1 MLPESDP
8 ILDEMSGVLLA
19 STPEPNAA
27 RRAHAIALAC
37 ENFDKVHQETGNA
50 GRQTNQKARK
60 ITDAINREF
69 GSMREKLKW
78 MLAGM
83 LTGVSIAAV
92 VAGGIVVINVVTR
105 NGEDQFLTEI
115 VSLSV
120 DEPEVLIR
128 EAEVPSVA
136 DSVSDI
142 AMMKTDS
149 SLAGMESLFDSG
161 SETSLAFNDGV
172 VDRSMLMSVEATE
185 DPMVLPGLP
194 GEVRFVGDEVNPV
207 RRVAD
212 EPVSTFSIDVDT
224 ASWSFLRARIQSG
237 QVPSPE
243 MVRIEEMI
251 NYFQYDYPAPD
262 ADSDTP
268 FATHVSVFDAPWNA
282 DRQLVRIG
290 IQGVKPE
297 VVDRSPLDLVFLV
310 DTSGSMQGDD
320 KLGLLKQSLK
330 LVLPELGE
338 HDRIGMVTYAGSA
351 GVVLELTDASSDTMI
366 IRAIETLESGG
377 STAGAEGLQAAYD
390 MIADAREDGRIGRVV
405 LATDGDFNVGLSS
418 DEELE
423 SFIAK
428 RRDEGT
434 YLSVL
439 GFGRDHYND
448 GLMQVLAQNGNGQ
461 AAFIDTLSEARKVL
475 VDQLSGALYPI
486 ANDVKIQVE
495 FNPAQVR
502 EYRLLGYETRTL
514 AREDFSND
522 KVDAG
527 EVGMGHQVTAL
538 YEITSV
544 GSDAAAIA
552 PLRYDGVAGA
562 EQDEGT
568 VLPSDTE
575 AASDTGVAS
584 NTGDFDSDRDFV
596 NHEFGYV
603 SLRYKHPGETES
615 VLVGVPILKSNVAPD
630 VDARFAA
637 AIAGFG
643 ELMKNDKYLGDW
655 GYADAVA
662 LAVGSRGEDAYGWRA
677 EAVGLM
683 RLMDSLSR

>member
-1 MLPESDP
+1 MLSESDP
-8 ILDEMSGVLLA
+8 ILDEMSAVLLA
-19 STPEPNAA
+19 STPEPNAG
-27 RRAHAIALAC
+27 RRARVIALAC
-37 ENFDKVHQETGNA
+37 ENFDTVHQETGNA
-50 GRQTNQKARK
+50 GRQTDQKARK
-60 ITDAINREF
+60 ITDAMNRGF
-69 GSMREKLKW
+69 DFMRGKTRW
-78 MLAGM
+78 MLAGSLIVAVFVGGVIAVNM
-83 LTGVSIAAV
+83 IDYDTGDLVLIETA
-92 VAGGIVVINVVTR
+92 
-105 NGEDQFLTEI
+105 
-115 VSLSV
+115 SLHV
-120 DEPEVLIR
+120 DEPEVLIN
-128 EAEVPSVA
+128 EVEIRPVMESM
-136 DSVSDI
+136 SDL
-142 AMMKTDS
+142 AMMETDS
-149 SLAGMESLFDSG
+149 SHAEIKSLFNSID
-161 SETSLAFNDGV
+161 ELSLAFNDGGG
-172 VDRSMLMSVEATE
+172 DEMLMSVEATE
-185 DPMVLPGLP
+185 DHMVLPALP
-194 GEVRFVGDEVNPV
+194 GEVRFVGDDVNPV

-251 NYFQYDYPAPD
+251 NYFDYDYPAPD

-297 VVDRSPLDLVFLV
+297 VVNRPPLDLVFLV

-351 GVVLELTDASSDTMI
+351 GVALELTDASSDPMI
-366 IRAIETLESGG
+366 VRAIEMLDSGG

-418 DEELE
+418 DEELT

-495 FNPAQVR
+495 FNPAQVQ
-502 EYRLLGYETRTL
+502 EYRLLGYETRIL

-527 EVGMGHQVTAL
+527 EIGVGHQVTAL

-552 PLRYDGVAGA
+552 PLRYDGVTGA
-562 EQDEGT
+562 EQDEEI
-568 VLPSDTE
+568 VLP
-575 AASDTGVAS
+575 SDTGVAS
-584 NTGDFDSDRDFV
+584 DTGDFDPDRDFV
-596 NHEFGYV
+596 NHELGYV

-615 VLVGVPILKSNVAPD
+615 VLFGTPIFQSTVAPD

-643 ELMKNDKYLGDW
+643 ELMKDDKYLGDW

-662 LAVGSRGEDAYGWRA
+662 LASGARGEDAYGWRA
-677 EAVGLM
+677 EAIGLM
-683 RLMDSLSR
+683 RLMGSLSR

>member
-1 MLPESDP
+1 MLPEFDP

-19 STPEPNAA
+19 STPKPNAA
-27 RRAHAIALAC
+27 RRARVIALAC
-37 ENFDKVHQETGNA
+37 ENFDTVYQETGNA
-50 GRQTNQKARK
+50 GRQTDQKARK
-60 ITDAINREF
+60 ITDAMNRGF

-78 MLAGM
+78 MLAG
-83 LTGVSIAAV
+83 GAIAAV
-92 VAGGIVVINVVTR
+92 VAGGVVAINVATR
-105 NGEDQFLTEI
+105 NGEVQSLIEI
-115 VSLSV
+115 ASLSV
-120 DEPEVLIR
+120 DEPEVLISESKSGSISR
-128 EAEVPSVA
+128 VVPDLA
-136 DSVSDI
+136 I
-142 AMMKTDS
+142 MNTDS
-149 SLAGMESLFDSG
+149 GRARMEPLMDSAGEISLAY
-161 SETSLAFNDGV
+161 NDGSAGHSSTSARGQLT
-172 VDRSMLMSVEATE
+172 DIEMMLMQ
-185 DPMVLPGLP
+185 DHMILPALS
-194 GEVRFVGDEVNPV
+194 EVVRFVGDDVNPV

-251 NYFQYDYPAPD
+251 NYFDYDYSAPD

-297 VVDRSPLDLVFLV
+297 FVNRPPLDLVFLV
-310 DTSGSMQGDD
+310 DTSGSMQGED

-338 HDRIGMVTYAGSA
+338 DDRIGMVTYAGSA
-351 GVVLELTDASSDTMI
+351 GVALELTDASSDTMI
-366 IRAIETLESGG
+366 VRAIETLESGG

-418 DEELE
+418 DEELK

-428 RRDEGT
+428 RRDEGA

-448 GLMQVLAQNGNGQ
+448 GMMQVLAQNGNGQ
-461 AAFIDTLSEARKVL
+461 AAFIDTLSEAHKVL

-495 FNPAQVR
+495 FNPVQVE
-502 EYRLLGYETRTL
+502 EYRLLGYETRAL
-514 AREDFSND
+514 AREDFNND

-527 EVGMGHQVTAL
+527 EIGVGHQVTAF

-544 GSDAAAIA
+544 GSDAATIA
-552 PLRYDGVAGA
+552 PLRYGGVADAG
-562 EQDEGT
+562 QDEGT
-568 VLPSDTE
+568 VLPSDE
-575 AASDTGVAS
+575 GVAS
-584 NTGDFDSDRDFV
+584 DTGDFDSDRVFV
-596 NHEFGYV
+596 DHEIGYA

-615 VLVGVPILKSNVAPD
+615 ILVGVPILQSNVAPD
-630 VDARFAA
+630 ADARFAA

-662 LAVGSRGEDAYGWRA
+662 LATGSRGEDVYGWRA
-677 EAVGLM
+677 EAVNLM
-683 RLMDSLSR
+683 RLMESLSR